1 MADLTGRV
9 ALITGAG
16 RGQGRSHALRLARS
30 GARIVVADIDF
41 QVDAVPYKMNST
53 DDMETTVDLIRDA
66 GGEAFA
72 IKCDVRDAAQV
83 DAAVQATLDQFGR
96 LDILVSNAG
105 GWAPAPITE
114 MTDDTWHTILETN
127 LTGAFHTIRAAAPAM
142 IKQKWGRIVI
152 TSSTLGRQGLPNM
165 ANYVS
170 SRWAQLGLVK
180 VAAFELGPHNIT
192 VNAVCPTMVETE
204 QVTNDTLYR
213 LFRPDLD
220 NPSREDAEVV
230 MRLGHKLPT
239 AWVQPNDVSAAIEF
253 LVSDDARFI
262 TAIGL
267 DVSAGKATEYG
278 A

>member
-41 QVDAVPYKMNST
+41 QVDAVPYKMNSP

-142 IKQKWGRIVI
+142 IKQQWGRIVI